1 MLAKLF
7 ASKELIQLRHELASL
22 KQENLTLEEKAHLA
36 AQENL
41 ALNKVIEQFQ
51 NTFSFDKDLLASV
64 LGSAQQV
71 SSTRENLAQSTSK
84 LIEYRDTFA
93 RSDQLFQ
100 QVMDMLSNTSASTE
114 QVETYAGR
122 ASEYVKGLSGVIEGI
137 NKFVGVIQ
145 GLADQTNLLALN
157 AAIEAARAGEQGRGF
172 AVVAEE
178 VRSLAQSST
187 EASNEISSLT
197 ADVNGRIQSVGDSM
211 SELSEITQAI
221 GTNTR
226 SVEGTAGRI
235 VDLSKTMRS
244 IITFATD
251 EAFLQTVKMDHV
263 VWKLDIY
270 QSILGM
276 TEKSA
281 DEFSDHRKCRLGEWY
296 YEGDGARLYSHMPEF
311 QAIDKPHA
319 QVHVSGV
326 LALKAKAERNLHAAV
341 EHLAAMETAS
351 SEVIR
356 WLGELGGHLHEEV
369 EVEDIDDSELF

>member
-1 MLAKLF
+1 MWARLF
-7 ASKELIQLRHELASL
+7 ASRELAELEQELASL
-22 KQENLTLEEKAHLA
+22 KQERATWAEKNDLA
-36 AQENL
+36 AEEIK

-71 SSTRENLAQSTSK
+71 SSTRENLANSTSK

-93 RSDQLFQ
+93 RSDQLFE
-100 QVMDMLSNTSASTE
+100 QVMDMLTNTTASTE
-114 QVETYAGR
+114 RVESYAGR
-122 ASEYVKGLSGVIEGI
+122 ASGYVQGLSDVVEGI

-197 ADVNGRIQSVGDSM
+197 ADVNARIHSVDESM
-211 SELSEITQAI
+211 SELSELTQAI

-235 VDLSKTMRS
+235 VDMSKNMRS

-276 TEKSA
+276 TEKGESDFA
-281 DEFSDHRKCRLGEWY
+281 DHTRCRLGKWY
-296 YEGDGARLYSHMPEF
+296 YEGDGAKLYAHMPEF
-311 QAIDKPHA
+311 KAIEQPHA
-319 QVHVSGV
+319 QVHASGV
-326 LALKAKAERNLHAAV
+326 RALRAKAERDLHGAV
-341 EHLAAMETAS
+341 QHLAAMESAS
-351 SEVIR
+351 SDVIKF
-356 WLGELGGHLHEEV
+356 LTELGGHLHEDISAP
-369 EVEDIDDSELF
+369 DIDDSELF